1 MEIENLIKISGV
13 IISIATFINA
23 VMTIVNFVGRTK
35 KTTDTA
41 FDKKVKEVVEPMIE
55 PIKKDVEDLK
65 KESKLNEKERKLLLK
80 AQLAC
85 LKGLKEQGCNGPV
98 TESIEEI
105 ENYLI
110 EK

>member
-1 MEIENLIKISGV
+1 MNINIFLV
-13 IISIATFINA
+13 VTTVATFLNA

-35 KTTDTA
+35 ETTDVT
-41 FDKKVKEVVEPMIE
+41 FEKKVKEIVEPMIE

-65 KESKLNEKERKLLLK
+65 EIAKQNKKESKILLR

-98 TESIEEI
+98 TESIAEI
-105 ENYLI
+105 EKYLI